1 MITKLKGGP
10 KSPPFC
16 ISKVLCV
23 TGSVEQKITEIIEP
37 SITGM
42 GFDLVRVQYQ
52 SGTLQI
58 MAERVEVGTLTV
70 EECADISNTVSALL
84 DVADPIKAHYTL
96 EVSSPGLDRPLVRLS
111 DYERFSGYHAKVEL
125 SEPLDEMG
133 RRKFKGLLKGAN
145 GTKVRMEVEG
155 ELVELP
161 FAVIAQGKLEVTG
174 DPLKRSPKKKLDNKS
189 NSKTN
194 RKTNSKRSAKS

>member
-1 MITKLKGGP
+1 V
-10 KSPPFC
+10 S
-16 ISKVLCV
+16 S
-23 TGSVEQKITEIIEP
+23 SVEEKIAEIIEP
-37 SITGM
+37 SITSM

-111 DYERFSGYHAKVEL
+111 DYERFSGHHAKVEL
-125 SEPLDEMG
+125 SEPLDAMG
-133 RRKFKGLLKGAN
+133 RRKFKGKLKGAN
-145 GTKVRMEVEG
+145 GTQVRMEVEG

-161 FAVIAQGKLEVTG
+161 FASIAQGKLEISD
-174 DPLKRSPKKKLDNKS
+174 DPLKRSPKK
-189 NSKTN
+189 NSEK
-194 RKTNSKRSAKS
+194 KPNSKRSAKS